1 MELNPMCKIEILA
14 SGIID
19 DRDSAFPLTVQLG
32 NDELLCA
39 FGVGGGALVTGQ
51 TECAR
56 STDGGDNWIPA
67 GVILKKDHEQG
78 RANFLKLTTNV
89 KANTIYAYGAWI
101 TDEVDHQFG
110 QRPTTAV
117 LCRSNDQGQ
126 SWSTA
131 VDIPFPVECPLEVSH
146 GLLVLQSGR
155 LLAPAAILS
164 GKDTLGERVYLAVS
178 DDDGQTWQYT
188 IVFEDAVEL
197 NGRRGFFEHKFVEL
211 APDIV
216 MGVCWT
222 VTLGDYVDQQN
233 SYVISRDGGRTFGP
247 ITSTNIQGQTMTPIS
262 LGDDRLLVLYNKR
275 HGAQEIRMCLVS
287 WTDQTWTVHH
297 ESTMYNTESFYE
309 RESSVESGIDEFD
322 DFAFGYPTAIRL
334 NDGTFL
340 ATHWCHEHGKCVIR
354 WTRLEV
360 TW

>member
-1 MELNPMCKIEILA
+1 MCTIEILA

-19 DRDSAFPLTVQLG
+19 DRDSAFPMTVQLG
-32 NDELLCA
+32 NDELLCS
-39 FGVGGGALVTGQ
+39 FSVGSGALVTGQ

-56 STDGGDNWIPA
+56 SADGGNNWTPA
-67 GVILKKDHEQG
+67 GVVLEKDHAQG
-78 RANFLKLTTNV
+78 RANFLKLTTNA
-89 KANTIYAYGAWI
+89 KATTIYAYGAWI
-101 TDEVDHQFG
+101 EDCVDHQFG

-117 LCRSNDQGQ
+117 LCRSNDQGR
-126 SWSTA
+126 SWSPA
-131 VDIPFPVECPLEVSH
+131 VDVLFPMDCPLEVSH

-155 LLAPAAILS
+155 LLAPAAALS

-188 IVFEDAVEL
+188 IAFEDAVGL

-211 APDIV
+211 APDVV

-233 SYVISRDGGRTFGP
+233 TYVISRDGGRTFGP
-247 ITSTNIQGQTMTPIS
+247 MTSTKIQGQTMTPIS

-275 HGAQEIRMCLVS
+275 HGQQEIRMCLVT

-297 ESTMYNTESFYE
+297 ESTMYNAASFVE
-309 RESSVESGIDEFD
+309 RDSSVESRIDEFD
-322 DFAFGYPTAIRL
+322 DFAFGYPTAIKL
-334 NDGTFL
+334 SDGTFL
-340 ATHWCHEHGKCVIR
+340 ATHWCHEQGHSVIR
-354 WTRLEV
+354 WTRLNV
-360 TW
+360 AW

>member
-1 MELNPMCKIEILA
+1 M
-14 SGIID
+14 
-19 DRDSAFPLTVQLG
+19 
-32 NDELLCA
+32 
-39 FGVGGGALVTGQ
+39 
-51 TECAR
+51 
-56 STDGGDNWIPA
+56 
-67 GVILKKDHEQG
+67 
-78 RANFLKLTTNV
+78 
-89 KANTIYAYGAWI
+89 
-101 TDEVDHQFG
+101 
-110 QRPTTAV
+110 
-117 LCRSNDQGQ
+117 
-126 SWSTA
+126 
-131 VDIPFPVECPLEVSH
+131 ECPLEVSH
-146 GLLVLQSGR
+146 GILVLQSGR
-155 LLAPAAILS
+155 LLAPAGALS
-164 GKDTLGERVYLAVS
+164 GEDTLGERVYLAAS

-188 IVFEDAVEL
+188 IVFEDAVGL
-197 NGRRGFFEHKFVEL
+197 HGRRGFFEHKFVEL

-233 SYVISRDGGRTFGP
+233 SYVISHDGGRTFGP
-247 ITSTNIQGQTMTPIS
+247 ITSTNIHGQTMTPIS

-287 WTDQTWTVHH
+287 CTDQSWAVHH
-297 ESTMYNTESFYE
+297 ESSMYNTELFYE

>member
-1 MELNPMCKIEILA
+1 MDQNPMCKIEIID

-19 DRDSAFPLTVQLG
+19 DRDSAFPLTVQLD
-32 NDELLCA
+32 NDELLCS

-51 TECAR
+51 TEYAR
-56 STDGGDNWIPA
+56 STDGGVTWQSA
-67 GVILKKDHEQG
+67 GVILEKDHEHG
-78 RANFLKLTTNV
+78 RANFLKLTTGTNC
-89 KANTIYAYGAWI
+89 NTIYAYGAWI
-101 TDEVDHQFG
+101 DDEVDHQFG

-126 SWSTA
+126 SWSPP
-131 VDIPFPVECPLEVSH
+131 VDIPFPMECPLEVSH
-146 GLLVLQSGR
+146 GVLVLQSGR
-155 LLAPAAILS
+155 LLAPAAALS
-164 GKDTLGERVYLAVS
+164 GEDTLGERVYLAVS

-188 IVFEDAVEL
+188 IVFEDAVGL

-222 VTLGDYVDQQN
+222 VTLGDYADQQN
-233 SYVISRDGGRTFGP
+233 SYVISQDGGRTFGP

-297 ESTMYNTESFYE
+297 ESTMYNTEFFYE